1 MDGGIYLDNAATTRL
16 HPAVR
21 DAMEPFLHD
30 LFGNPSSLHEA
41 GRAARRAVEQARADV
56 ARALGAQPDE
66 IVFTSGGTEADA
78 LALMGIS
85 RGLSKRGI
93 VTTAI
98 EHHAVQSAALWLEE
112 TGRATRWAAPDANGV
127 VPVDRILAQVDDGTG
142 LASVI
147 WVNNETGAVQPIP
160 ELADELLRRGVLLHT
175 DAVQAFGE
183 LAVDVGKV
191 PVAALS
197 VSAHKVH
204 GPKGAGVLFLRRGTP
219 FSPVM
224 QGGGQERNR
233 RGGTENVAA
242 IVGCAKALSLAAA
255 EREQRTRALAGM
267 RARFCDLLCR
277 AVDGVRFHARDGA
290 APHIVNVA
298 FAGVLAET
306 LLIDLDLQGIAA
318 SSGSACTSG
327 SHQVSHVLM
336 AMGISEGEAR
346 SSTRF
351 SFAVDNTLGEVECAA
366 RIVADSVKRLR
377 RVSGI

>member
-1 MDGGIYLDNAATTRL
+1 MDRGIYLDNAATTRL

-30 LFGNPSSLHEA
+30 LIGNPSSLHEA

-56 ARALGAQPDE
+56 ASAMGAEADE

-78 LALMGIS
+78 MALLGVS
-85 RGLSKRGI
+85 RRLGKTGI

-98 EHHAVQSAALWLEE
+98 EHEAVQSAVQWLEE
-112 TGRATRWAAPDANGV
+112 AGCTAKWAAPDADGV
-127 VPVDRILAQVDDGTG
+127 VSVESVLAQVDEGTG

-147 WVNNETGAVQPIP
+147 WVNNETGAIQPIAALAG
-160 ELADELLRRGVLLHT
+160 ELAKRGVLLHT

-183 LAVDVGKV
+183 LAIDVREL
-191 PVAALS
+191 PVAALT

-219 FSPVM
+219 FSAVM
-224 QGGGQERNR
+224 RGGGQERNR

-255 EREQRTRALAGM
+255 EREQRVRALAEM
-267 RARFCDLLCR
+267 RARFCDVLGR
-277 AVDGVRFHARDGA
+277 EADGVRFHAYDGA
-290 APHIVNVA
+290 ASHIVNVA
-298 FAGVLAET
+298 FEGVLAET

-327 SHQVSHVLM
+327 SHQVSHVLR
-336 AMGISEGEAR
+336 AMGISEAEAR

-366 RIVADSVKRLR
+366 RIVADSVERLR
-377 RVSGI
+377 RL

>member
-21 DAMEPFLHD
+21 DAMEPFLYD

-56 ARALGAQPDE
+56 AQAMGAEPDE

-78 LALMGIS
+78 LALMGIW
-85 RGLSKRGI
+85 RRLGKRGI

-98 EHHAVQSAALWLEE
+98 EHHAVQSAVLWLEE
-112 TGRATRWAAPDANGV
+112 AGCTAKWAAPSAGGV
-127 VPVDRILAQVDDGTG
+127 VSVESILAQVDEDTG
-142 LASVI
+142 LVSVI
-147 WVNNETGAVQPIP
+147 WVNNETGAIQPIA
-160 ELADELLRRGVLLHT
+160 ELAEELAGRGILLHT

-183 LAVDVGKV
+183 LAVDVREL
-191 PVAALS
+191 PVAALC

-219 FSPVM
+219 FSAVM
-224 QGGGQERNR
+224 LGGGQERNR

-255 EREQRTRALAGM
+255 EREPRVRTLAEM
-267 RARFCDLLCR
+267 RARFCDVLGR
-277 AVDGVRFHARDGA
+277 EADGVRFHVYDGA
-290 APHIVNVA
+290 ASHIVNVA
-298 FAGVLAET
+298 FEGVLAET
-306 LLIDLDLQGIAA
+306 LLINLDLQGIAA

-327 SHQVSHVLM
+327 SHRVSHVLT
-336 AMGISEGEAR
+336 AMGISEAEAR
-346 SSTRF
+346 SSVRF

-377 RVSGI
+377 RL